1 MKHLSTFL
9 TGLALTLGLA
19 MNAAAVEYKVIQP
32 EKSKVTFQYK
42 QMGVAMEGRF
52 KKFAAQLNFDPA
64 KPAAAKAD
72 IEIDLASID
81 AGSSDADDE
90 VVGKTWFNVKAFPK
104 ATFVAKQIK
113 ANGSNQFDVTGV
125 LTIKGKTSNFRSS
138 WPRKAPQVCSRVA
151 LSCIAQTLRLAKAS
165 GPNSMWWP
173 TTSKLIF
180 NSPPFLANNFS
191 KGTIK

>member
-1 MKHLSTFL
+1 MKQLSTFL
-9 TGLALTLGLA
+9 LSTVLTMGVA
-19 MNAAAVEYKVIQP
+19 MTASAVEYKTIQP

-42 QMGVAMEGRF
+42 QMGVAMDGRF

-125 LTIKGKTSNFRSS
+125 LTIKGKSQDIKFPLKLAAQGNAGVFTGGFVMRRADFAIGEGIWSKFDVVANDIQVNF
-138 WPRKAPQVCSRVA
+138 Q
-151 LSCIAQTLRLAKAS
+151 LSAIS
-165 GPNSMWWP
+165 G
-173 TTSKLIF
+173 K
-180 NSPPFLANNFS
+180 
-191 KGTIK
+191 